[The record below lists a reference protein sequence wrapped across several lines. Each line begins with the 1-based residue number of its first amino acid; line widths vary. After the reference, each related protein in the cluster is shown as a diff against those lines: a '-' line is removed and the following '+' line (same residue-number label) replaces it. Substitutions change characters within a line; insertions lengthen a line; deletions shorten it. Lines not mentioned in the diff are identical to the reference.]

1 MKKQLVA
8 TLFIIAVPFFF
19 VSCVSSILKERPPSF
34 STEIRLTAP
43 KAPFAKTETSVFPT
57 WKNSQTGNVISI
69 VSDCNDGATNKLS
82 TLHQLIE
89 DSLEE
94 INVVKEETMALQN
107 RPALLKILTAS
118 LDGQPIEVRSVSFKR
133 KSCGY
138 LASLS
143 GKPNSLLKDTV
154 HFDHFIQSFGF
165 E

>member
-19 VSCVSSILKERPPSF
+19 VSCVSSLLKEKPPSF

-43 KAPFAKTETSVFPT
+43 KAPFAKTKTSVFPA

-82 TLHQLIE
+82 ALHQLVE

-94 INVVKEETMALQN
+94 INIVKEETMAFQN

-143 GKPNSLLKDTV
+143 GKPNSLLKDNV
-154 HFDHFIQSFGF
+154 HFDNFIQGLGF

>member
-19 VSCVSSILKERPPSF
+19 VSCVSSILKEKPPSF

-43 KAPFAKTETSVFPT
+43 KAPFAKTKTSVFPT

-82 TLHQLIE
+82 ALHQLIE

-94 INVVKEETMALQN
+94 IKILKEETMALQN
-107 RPALLKILTAS
+107 RPALFKIVTAS

-154 HFDHFIQSFGF
+154 HFDNFIQGLGF